1 MIHDSIMHSTQQSR
15 LPRLKHAAEVSE
27 KSEVPG
33 SPGTTGLPSSSTTA
47 CDDRRVSDRLPF
59 PAEMLLVWNH
69 SLQLPIR
76 YRVIDAGD
84 GGYRIASSL
93 PLMEG
98 TTGMVLRLLPSRGK
112 PMDQPVMVAW
122 VRKSDEG
129 DGYEVGLRC
138 F

>member
-1 MIHDSIMHSTQQSR
+1 MIHDSMMQSTHRLR
-15 LPRLKHAAEVSE
+15 LPRLSSAAEVSE

-33 SPGTTGLPSSSTTA
+33 SPGTTDLAAPSATST
-47 CDDRRVSDRLPF
+47 DDRRVSDRLPF

-122 VRKSDEG
+122 VRDAEDG
-129 DGYEVGLRC
+129 DGYEIGLRC